1 MQRIMTLIV
10 LSLLCSGAC
19 KSRVA
24 IAAEVTDQSPLGA
37 IERLHQAMRDA
48 DAKTVDLLLH
58 ANGTTWKS

>member
-1 MQRIMTLIV
+1 MQKTVSSIL
-10 LSLLCSGAC
+10 LSLVLCLGAYV
-19 KSRVA
+19 SRA
-24 IAAEVTDQSPLGA
+24 KAAEVPDQSPLGA